1 MSRRTIPSRQAQTVV
16 APSSRPR
23 PWEDPNHDSLR
34 PDKKRIPLPTDE
46 EMFVA
51 TIQIARKMLADFGWN
66 DWMWQFINQDGSARP
81 YQKGMVT

>member
-1 MSRRTIPSRQAQTVV
+1 MSRRTAPIQIIQTIV

-23 PWEDPNHDSLR
+23 PWEDPGHDSLR

-46 EMFVA
+46 EMFAA
-51 TIQIARKMLADFGWN
+51 TIKVARRMLQDFGWKE
-66 DWMWQFINQDGSARP
+66 WMWQFINRDGSARP